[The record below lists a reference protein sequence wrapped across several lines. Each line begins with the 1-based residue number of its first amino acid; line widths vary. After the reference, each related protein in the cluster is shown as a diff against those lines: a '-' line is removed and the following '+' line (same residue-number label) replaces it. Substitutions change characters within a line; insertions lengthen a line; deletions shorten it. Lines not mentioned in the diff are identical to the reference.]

1 MTLPLSEVYAQPD
14 EDIHRQILEHQPN
27 YPPVHKHD
35 TYILKLIN
43 TDNKYNFV
51 SMINRFKPFSFT
63 DCRAAL
69 AVRSTMVLVTNP
81 MNSCTLL
88 R

>member
-1 MTLPLSEVYAQPD
+1 MSLPLLEVYVQRD
-14 EDIHRQILEHQPN
+14 EDIHHQILEHQPN
-27 YPPVHKHD
+27 YPPVHKHG
-35 TYILKLIN
+35 TYILKLMN
-43 TDNKYNFV
+43 TDNLYNFV
-51 SMINRFKPFSFT
+51 NRINKFKPFSFT
-63 DCRAAL
+63 DCRAAV